1 MAAQRVPI
9 GAIGMPLQQV
19 PKAGGRP
26 PRGSVGD
33 VLPSAPSVIAVEGLV
48 RASFEGDPAI
58 PEEWGQVAKWT
69 LKMPSRVAS
78 SFGGVVTGDFKATGL
93 VDGFPLYQRVAHDG
107 EQAMIGYDAER
118 CLELALCSRVSYFA
132 QCMIAL
138 NS

>member
-1 MAAQRVPI
+1 MAQRVPI
-9 GAIGMPLQQV
+9 GLAMPQF
-19 PKAGGRP
+19 PKAGGGG
-26 PRGSVGD
+26 PRGSVRQAH
-33 VLPSAPSVIAVEGLV
+33 PSAEPAVIAVEGLV
-48 RASFEGDPAI
+48 RASFEGDPAL